1 MDISMRKIVV
11 LSFITL
17 DGVVQGP
24 GGPEEDTSGGFT
36 YGGWVTP
43 YFDKALGE
51 IMGKQM
57 SGRSDLLLGRKTHE
71 IFAAYW
77 PQHEA
82 DWPGIND
89 ITKYVV
95 SETLTAPEWKN
106 TTVLKNAEEIAALK
120 QQEGSDLQVHG
131 SSHLIQTLLSHDLVD
146 ELWLKIFPVTVGAG
160 KRLFGSGT
168 MPKAF
173 RLVDTTTT
181 TSGVIVAS
189 YTRDGTIRT
198 GSFS

>member
-1 MDISMRKIVV
+1 MRKIVV

-17 DGVVQGP
+17 DGVMQGP

-36 YGGWVTP
+36 YGGWTVP
-43 YFDKALGE
+43 YFDEALGE
-51 IMGKQM
+51 VMAKQM
-57 SGRSDLLLGRKTHE
+57 SNRSDLLLGRKTYE

-95 SETLTAPEWKN
+95 SETLMTPKWQN
-106 TTVLKNAEEIAALK
+106 TTVLKNAEEIATLK

-131 SSHLIQTLLSHDLVD
+131 SGNLIQTLLTRDLVD
-146 ELWLKIFPVTVGAG
+146 ELWLKIFPVTVGSG
-160 KRLFGSGT
+160 KRMFGSGT
-168 MPKAF
+168 IPGAF
-173 RLVDTTTT
+173 KLTESQTTK
-181 TSGVIVAS
+181 SGVIVAS
-189 YTRDGTIRT
+189 YSRDGNIKT
-198 GSFS
+198 GTFS